1 MLFEEMLYD
10 DDAPPQPER
19 HFHHRNSELLSCS
32 GSTEGFLRA
41 FWGQFCDVLYIL
53 APGALKMLPLS
64 LFLGSSAVS

>member
-10 DDAPPQPER
+10 DDAPLSSP
-19 HFHHRNSELLSCS
+19 NSELLSCS

-53 APGALKMLPLS
+53 APEALKNAAS
-64 LFLGSSAVS
+64 VFVFGKQCC